1 MKSEVEYI
9 LYIYVRVLKTKREQT
24 LNKHEIL
31 KIYRLDKRE
40 KNINS
45 NWAYLFVI
53 DWAATVKVP
62 KTEWDNLYLLPKSTD
77 EHHKPIILNKDD
89 SVEVN
94 WKIIDVFNF

>member
-1 MKSEVEYI
+1 MNDYKVNGKFISNGS
-9 LYIYVRVLKTKREQT
+9 YVLV
-24 LNKHEIL
+24 
-31 KIYRLDKRE
+31 DKRE

-77 EHHKPIILNKDD
+77 EHHKPIILTKDD